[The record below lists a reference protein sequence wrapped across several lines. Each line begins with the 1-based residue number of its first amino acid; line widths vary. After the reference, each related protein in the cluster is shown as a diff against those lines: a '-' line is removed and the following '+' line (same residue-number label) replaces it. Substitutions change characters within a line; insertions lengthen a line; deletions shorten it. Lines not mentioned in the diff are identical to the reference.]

1 MKFFLFISLFIVF
14 SFKKQEEKYP
24 FSKWDET
31 TKTEANSAKDISYY
45 SDLEKEVIYLINLVR
60 LNPDLFSK
68 TYLQEYTDNPEFN
81 IVRISALNSLK
92 NDLKKAKKVSSL
104 VPQEDLFQCAKQ
116 HVLDTGKKGL
126 VGHQNY
132 SKRFKQ
138 FASKYGA
145 TGENCD
151 YGNDTAIDIVINLL
165 IDEDVSGYGH
175 RKNILNKNF
184 LSVGVKFG
192 DHKKYGTMCVM
203 DFGDK

>member
-1 MKFFLFISLFIVF
+1 MKFILFISLLITF
-14 SFKKQEEKYP
+14 SFKNQEEKYP
-24 FSKWDET
+24 FSKWDEA
-31 TKTEANSAKDISYY
+31 TKKEANSAKDISYY
-45 SDLEKEVIYLINLVR
+45 SELEKEVIYLMNLVR

-68 TYLQEYTDNPEFN
+68 TYLQEYIEKPDFSIGKQSPL
-81 IVRISALNSLK
+81 IALK
-92 NDLKKAKKVSSL
+92 NDLKKAKKASVL
-104 VPQEDLFQCAKQ
+104 VPKEDLFQCANQ

-132 SKRFKQ
+132 SKRYKQ
-138 FASKYGA
+138 FASKYGE

-151 YGNDTAIDIVINLL
+151 YGNETAIDIVMNLL

>member
-1 MKFFLFISLFIVF
+1 LFFIVF
-14 SFKKQEEKYP
+14 SFKTQEEKYP
-24 FSKWDET
+24 FSKWDEA
-31 TKTEANSAKDISYY
+31 TKIEANSAKDISYY
-45 SDLEKEVIYLINLVR
+45 SDLEKEVIFLMNLVR
-60 LNPDLFSK
+60 LNPELFSK
-68 TYLQEYTDNPEFN
+68 TYLQEYIDNPEFS
-81 IVRISALNSLK
+81 ITKQSPLTSLK
-92 NDLKKAKKVSSL
+92 SDLKKAKKSSAL
-104 VPQEDLFQCAKQ
+104 IPQNDLFNCASQ
-116 HVLDTGKKGL
+116 HVTDTGKKGL

-138 FASKYGA
+138 FAKRYGA

-151 YGNDTAIDIVINLL
+151 YGNDTAIDIVMNLL

-184 LSVGVKFG
+184 LSLGVKFG